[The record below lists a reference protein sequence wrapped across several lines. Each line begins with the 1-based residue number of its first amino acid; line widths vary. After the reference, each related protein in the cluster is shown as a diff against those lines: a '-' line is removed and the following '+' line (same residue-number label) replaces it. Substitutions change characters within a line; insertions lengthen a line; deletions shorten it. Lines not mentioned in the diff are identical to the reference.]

1 MPRQPVDVDTL
12 LAVVDDPQ
20 SVEDLAWYFE
30 PDPRPHH
37 PGSRFESLAGG
48 GDRPEVAN
56 TITADDLV
64 AVSLLGAGVPGDV
77 ALAVLEGDLGPDIS
91 RHLAEIS
98 TGVGIGDLA
107 AADLLGTSG
116 SAAVAHDLLAE
127 PPGMSQDAASTLL
140 ARKRPR
146 LLPVNDRVVRCAYGS
161 PPELEHWLLTV
172 FADSRLDRRLLA
184 ARDRA
189 GVSPHV
195 SALRV
200 LHVVVWMRH
209 APAHLEH
216 HCPGPRW

>member
-48 GDRPEVAN
+48 GDRPEVVN

-91 RHLAEIS
+91 RHLAEIP
-98 TGVGIGDLA
+98 TGVGIGDPA
-107 AADLLGTSG
+107 AATLHD
-116 SAAVAHDLLAE
+116 AAGVARDLLAE
-127 PPGMSQDAASTLL
+127 LHGMSADATSTLL

-146 LLPVNDRVVRCAYGS
+146 LLPVHDRVTRCASGS